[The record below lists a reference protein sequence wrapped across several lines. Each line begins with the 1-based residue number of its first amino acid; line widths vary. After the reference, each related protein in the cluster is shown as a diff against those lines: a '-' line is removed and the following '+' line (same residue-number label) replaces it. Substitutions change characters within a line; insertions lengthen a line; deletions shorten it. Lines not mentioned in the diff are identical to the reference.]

1 MIAIFYF
8 IVMTFLKLY
17 WWVVIANVI
26 ISWLIAF
33 NIVNTHNKFVWQIN
47 YALHKL
53 TNPLL
58 SPIQQILP
66 NLGGI
71 DISPVILIIVLHFAR
86 NILFEFFLG
95 SPFN

>member
-1 MIAIFYF
+1 MKSVLI
-8 IVMTFLKLY
+8 LLDS
-17 WWVVIANVI
+17 VVTIYIWILI
-26 ISWLIAF
+26 INALLSWLIAF
-33 NIVNTHNKFVWQIN
+33 NIVNTHNRFVWQIN

>member
-1 MIAIFYF
+1 MQSMLILIDSLVTF
-8 IVMTFLKLY
+8 IIWALILQ
-17 WWVVIANVI
+17 VIM
-26 ISWLIAF
+26 SWLIAF
-33 NIVNTHNKFVWQIN
+33 SIVNTQNKFIWKIN

-86 NILFEFFLG
+86 NLLFELLLG
-95 SPFN
+95 SPFK

>member
-1 MIAIFYF
+1 MQSMLILIDSLVTF
-8 IVMTFLKLY
+8 IVWALILQ
-17 WWVVIANVI
+17 VIM
-26 ISWLIAF
+26 SWLIAF
-33 NIVNTHNKFVWQIN
+33 SIVNTQNKFIWKIN

-58 SPIQQILP
+58 SPIRQILQ

-86 NILFEFFLG
+86 NLLFELLLG
-95 SPFN
+95 SPFK

>member
-1 MIAIFYF
+1 MQSLLILIDTLVTL
-8 IVMTFLKLY
+8 IVWTLILQ
-17 WWVVIANVI
+17 VIM
-26 ISWLIAF
+26 SWLIAF
-33 NIVNTHNKFVWQIN
+33 NIINTQNRFVWQIN

-95 SPFN
+95 SPY

>member
-1 MIAIFYF
+1 MQSFLILIDSLVTL
-8 IVMTFLKLY
+8 IVWTLIIQ
-17 WWVVIANVI
+17 VIM
-26 ISWLIAF
+26 SWLIAF
-33 NIVNTHNKFVWQIN
+33 NIINIQNRFVWQIN

-86 NILFEFFLG
+86 NILFELFLG

>member
-1 MIAIFYF
+1 MQSFLILIDTLVTSIVWILIFQ
-8 IVMTFLKLY
+8 
-17 WWVVIANVI
+17 VIM
-26 ISWLIAF
+26 SWLIAF
-33 NIVNTHNKFVWQIN
+33 NIVNTHNRFVWQIN

>member
-1 MIAIFYF
+1 MQSFLILIDTLVTLIVWILIFH
-8 IVMTFLKLY
+8 
-17 WWVVIANVI
+17 VIM
-26 ISWLIAF
+26 SWLIAL
-33 NIVNTHNKFVWQIN
+33 NIVNNHNRFVWQIN

>member
-1 MIAIFYF
+1 MHSFLILVDSLVSF
-8 IVMTFLKLY
+8 IVWILIIQ
-17 WWVVIANVI
+17 VIM
-26 ISWLIAF
+26 SWLIAF
-33 NIVNTHNKFVWQIN
+33 NIINSGNKFVWQIN

-86 NILFEFFLG
+86 NLLFEFFLG
-95 SPFN
+95 TPF

>member
-1 MIAIFYF
+1 MQSFLILIDTLVTLIVWILIFQ
-8 IVMTFLKLY
+8 
-17 WWVVIANVI
+17 VIM
-26 ISWLIAF
+26 SWLIAF
-33 NIVNTHNKFVWQIN
+33 NIENTHNRFVWQIN

>member
-1 MIAIFYF
+1 MQSMLILIDNLVTF
-8 IVMTFLKLY
+8 IVWALILQ
-17 WWVVIANVI
+17 VIM
-26 ISWLIAF
+26 SWLIAF
-33 NIVNTHNKFVWQIN
+33 SIVNTQNKFIWKIN

-86 NILFEFFLG
+86 NLLFELLLG
-95 SPFN
+95 SPFK

>member
-1 MIAIFYF
+1 MQSFLILIDTLVTLIVWILIFQ
-8 IVMTFLKLY
+8 
-17 WWVVIANVI
+17 VIM
-26 ISWLIAF
+26 SWLIAF
-33 NIVNTHNKFVWQIN
+33 NIVNTHNRFVWQIN
-47 YALHKL
+47 YSLHKL

>member
-1 MIAIFYF
+1 MQSFLILIDTLVTLIVWILIFQ
-8 IVMTFLKLY
+8 
-17 WWVVIANVI
+17 VIM
-26 ISWLIAF
+26 SWLIAF
-33 NIVNTHNKFVWQIN
+33 NIVNTHNRFVWQIN

-71 DISPVILIIVLHFAR
+71 EISPVILIIVLHFAR

>member
-1 MIAIFYF
+1 MCIRDS
-8 IVMTFLKLY
+8 
-17 WWVVIANVI
+17 NR
-26 ISWLIAF
+26 
-33 NIVNTHNKFVWQIN
+33 FVWQIN

>member
-1 MIAIFYF
+1 MQSLLILIDTLVTL
-8 IVMTFLKLY
+8 IVWTLILQ
-17 WWVVIANVI
+17 VIM
-26 ISWLIAF
+26 SWLIAF
-33 NIVNTHNKFVWQIN
+33 NIVNTQNKFVWQIN

-58 SPIQQILP
+58 SPIKQILP

-95 SPFN
+95 SPY

>member
-1 MIAIFYF
+1 MQSFLILIDTLVTLIVWILIFQ
-8 IVMTFLKLY
+8 
-17 WWVVIANVI
+17 VIM
-26 ISWLIAF
+26 SWLIAF
-33 NIVNTHNKFVWQIN
+33 NIVNTHNRFVWQIN
-47 YALHKL
+47 NALHKL

>member
-1 MIAIFYF
+1 MQSFLILIDTLVTLIVWILIFQ
-8 IVMTFLKLY
+8 
-17 WWVVIANVI
+17 VIM
-26 ISWLIAF
+26 SWLIAF
-33 NIVNTHNKFVWQIN
+33 NIVNTHNRFVWQIN

-71 DISPVILIIVLHFAR
+71 DISPVKLIIVLHFAR

>member
-1 MIAIFYF
+1 MHSFLILIDN
-8 IVMTFLKLY
+8 IVSLIVWILILQ
-17 WWVVIANVI
+17 VIL
-26 ISWLIAF
+26 SWLIAF
-33 NIVNTHNKFVWQIN
+33 NILNLENKFVWQIN

-58 SPIQQILP
+58 SPIQQLLP

-86 NILFEFFLG
+86 NLLFEFFLDYRL
-95 SPFN
+95 

>member
-1 MIAIFYF
+1 MHSFLILIDSLVSF
-8 IVMTFLKLY
+8 IVFILIIQ
-17 WWVVIANVI
+17 VVM
-26 ISWLIAF
+26 SWLIAF
-33 NIVNTHNKFVWQIN
+33 NLINSNNKFIWQIN

-86 NILFEFFLG
+86 NLLFEFFLG
-95 SPFN
+95 SPF

>member
-1 MIAIFYF
+1 MHSFLILIDSLVSF
-8 IVMTFLKLY
+8 IVFILIIQ
-17 WWVVIANVI
+17 VIM
-26 ISWLIAF
+26 SWLIAF
-33 NIVNTHNKFVWQIN
+33 NLINSNNKFIWQIN

-86 NILFEFFLG
+86 NLLFEFFLG
-95 SPFN
+95 SPF

>member
-1 MIAIFYF
+1 MQSFLILIDTLVTLSVWILIFQ
-8 IVMTFLKLY
+8 
-17 WWVVIANVI
+17 VIM
-26 ISWLIAF
+26 SWLIAF
-33 NIVNTHNKFVWQIN
+33 NIVNTHNRFVWQIN

>member
-1 MIAIFYF
+1 MQSMLILIDTLVTF
-8 IVMTFLKLY
+8 IVWALILQ
-17 WWVVIANVI
+17 VIM
-26 ISWLIAF
+26 SWLIAF
-33 NIVNTHNKFVWQIN
+33 SIVNTQNKFIWKLN

-86 NILFEFFLG
+86 NLLFELLLG
-95 SPFN
+95 SPFK

>member
-1 MIAIFYF
+1 MQAFLILIDTLVTLIVWILIFQ
-8 IVMTFLKLY
+8 
-17 WWVVIANVI
+17 VIM
-26 ISWLIAF
+26 SWLIAF
-33 NIVNTHNKFVWQIN
+33 NIVNTHNRFVWQIN

-71 DISPVILIIVLHFAR
+71 DISPLILIIVLHFAR

>member
-1 MIAIFYF
+1 MQSFLILIDTLVTLIVWILIFQ
-8 IVMTFLKLY
+8 
-17 WWVVIANVI
+17 VIM
-26 ISWLIAF
+26 SWLIAF
-33 NIVNTHNKFVWQIN
+33 NIVNTHNRFVWQIN
-47 YALHKL
+47 YELHKL

-71 DISPVILIIVLHFAR
+71 DISQVILIIVLHFAR

>member
-1 MIAIFYF
+1 MQSMLILIDRLVTF
-8 IVMTFLKLY
+8 IVWALILQ
-17 WWVVIANVI
+17 VIM
-26 ISWLIAF
+26 SWLIAF
-33 NIVNTHNKFVWQIN
+33 SIVNTQNKFIWKIN

-86 NILFEFFLG
+86 NLLFELLLG
-95 SPFN
+95 SPFK

>member
-1 MIAIFYF
+1 MQSFLILIDTLVTLIVWILIFQ
-8 IVMTFLKLY
+8 
-17 WWVVIANVI
+17 VIM
-26 ISWLIAF
+26 SWLIAF
-33 NIVNTHNKFVWQIN
+33 NIVNTHNRFVWQVN

>member
-1 MIAIFYF
+1 MQSFLILIDTLVTLIVWILIFQ
-8 IVMTFLKLY
+8 
-17 WWVVIANVI
+17 VIM
-26 ISWLIAF
+26 SWLIAF
-33 NIVNTHNKFVWQIN
+33 NIVNTHNRFVWQIN

-71 DISPVILIIVLHFAR
+71 DISPVI
-86 NILFEFFLG
+86 
-95 SPFN
+95 